1 MSDMP
6 EIIVSCDQCSGT
18 GWATHEDRHTETRQD
33 QCRTCGGTGQVPARP
48 GESRET
54 SWPWA
59 VPGAQQVAAPV
70 TTEGEGV

>member
-1 MSDMP
+1 MP
-6 EIIVSCDQCSGT
+6 TITVPATCSGT
-18 GWATHEDRHTETRQD
+18 GWASHEDRHIETRQD
-33 QCRTCGGTGQVPARP
+33 QCRTCGGAGQVAARP

-70 TTEGEGV
+70 TTDTGEGA